1 MNVLLQEGAAWL
13 GDATLRTM
21 LPSSSFGIF
30 SKNRMSL
37 SRSFS
42 ELFVTQLSLD
52 ELLDEEKN
60 TQDRLK
66 RDLARFT
73 QRKHFIF
80 QSLRHHSRS
89 QQPTPTAKRWMDKEI
104 EVRSQNLRIGKDR
117 KA

>member
-1 MNVLLQEGAAWL
+1 MVGRVV
-13 GDATLRTM
+13 RTM

-52 ELLDEEKN
+52 ELLDEEKKHTRPSKTRLGEIYATQAFHLSESASPLKKPATN
-60 TQDRLK
+60 TDGK
-66 RDLARFT
+66 T
-73 QRKHFIF
+73 
-80 QSLRHHSRS
+80 
-89 QQPTPTAKRWMDKEI
+89 MDKEI